1 MTKYYTTYNYSQHIG
16 FYLSEMNG
24 KKARKLKQLT
34 DREFETSDDKSKR
47 MVYQDLKTMYKKGQ
61 VKFTK

>member
-1 MTKYYTTYNYSQHIG
+1 MDFCVFSINNLII
-16 FYLSEMNG
+16 MNG

-47 MVYQDLKTMYKKGQ
+47 MVYQDLKSMYKKGQ